1 MLDGIIRKIKLKL
14 YFGNIMDEYIIKKL
28 VFEHTLANVDIMAT
42 MATKLIQEKPILYIE
57 IQRIIK

>member
-1 MLDGIIRKIKLKL
+1 
-14 YFGNIMDEYIIKKL
+14 MDEYIIKKL